1 MFVRSLSVVFLCLAS
16 SVSVN
21 AQGVLQRQC
30 SASAV
35 IGECLIGMP
44 RSISTGNITVYEC
57 RQVIRVPLRE
67 TKLQLCCTS
76 TNQADYC
83 STDRSRTRTSYVV
96 TCQFGCGDGG
106 SITSTGYGANPA
118 EARSNAESRASIYC
132 AMHGGITSYGNC
144 TIFP

>member
-1 MFVRSLSVVFLCLAS
+1 MFVRSLAVVFFCLAS

-21 AQGVLQRQC
+21 AQGVSQRHC

-35 IGECLIGMP
+35 VGECSIGIP
-44 RSISTGNITVYEC
+44 RLISTGNNTVYEC
-57 RQVIRVPLRE
+57 RQVTREPLRI

-76 TNQADYC
+76 TNQADCC
-83 STDRSRTRTSYVV
+83 STNRSRTRSSYAV